1 MANLEEIIAEKTQQ
15 DTQWRE
21 QRQADRENIVAMQ
34 DAGIV
39 EITSNPE
46 MYVKYL
52 DMQGDNPAYSVG
64 NIALV
69 MFQDPEA
76 TVFGTPERWKTLN
89 RSVMDL
95 ERGKGVKIFARDA
108 RTKAYALT
116 DAYDVSQ
123 TQGKDVK
130 HKTLRENS
138 MEMTSALKTLLNY
151 SKAEPAVD
159 RDMDAPAFFDE
170 EKKELAINPNYLDQ
184 EAFAAIA
191 AEVALTRY
199 HDKGYN
205 PDYSWSRYELDAQ
218 SVSYILCRRYGI
230 EPKMPNMERLPE
242 RFGGMTLDECKS
254 VLDKIQD
261 MSKQIGRSIDLNI
274 EAEKRKSRTVE
285 RRPVR

>member
-76 TVFGTPERWKTLN
+76 TVFGTPERWKTVN

-95 ERGKGVKIFARDA
+95 ERGKGVKIFARNTLG
-108 RTKAYALT
+108 RGYRLT
-116 DAYDVSQ
+116 DAYDIRQ
-123 TQGKDVK
+123 TAGRDMKKIQLQEDTKEMSIA
-130 HKTLRENS
+130 LR
-138 MEMTSALKTLLNY
+138 AILNY
-151 SKAEPAVD
+151 SVVPVTTDHELPVAAYYDSKN
-159 RDMDAPAFFDE
+159 M
-170 EKKELAINPNYLDQ
+170 ELAVNPSFSDS
-184 EAFAAIA
+184 EAFSAIA
-191 AEVALTRY
+191 AEVAHSRI
-199 HDKGYN
+199 HAKGVN
-205 PDYSWSRYELDAQ
+205 TAYSRQEVDLDTQ
-218 SVSYILCRRYGI
+218 SISYILCRRYGVKCAT
-230 EPKMPNMERLPE
+230 PDLSRLADLYDGWEAPD
-242 RFGGMTLDECKS
+242 RRYALDQ
-254 VLDKIQD
+254 IQN
-261 MSKQIGRSIDLNI
+261 MSKQFGGTIERDITPQQRGRIPPQ
-274 EAEKRKSRTVE
+274 RHMR
-285 RRPVR
+285 